1 MKKNTNNQ
9 KQYFIMGGVREN
21 KKDNLRMKYW
31 KQKQKQKNEFE
42 KKKFLTKNI
51 RNKKKTFEFY
61 IHRIIMRLFRLIKDL
76 LNFFVTRLWLCLL
89 TSSLSVKLF
98 CFPPKFLWNSF
109 RDWQQKII
117 IIIII
122 ISSET
127 ETKLKLKQTTH
138 ETKRNDWLII

>member
-61 IHRIIMRLFRLIKDL
+61 IHRIIMRLFRLIKGKDL
-76 LNFFVTRLWLCLL
+76 LNFFCHSIMMFVDNYQYNFF
-89 TSSLSVKLF
+89 SL
-98 CFPPKFLWNSF
+98 NSYE
-109 RDWQQKII
+109 IH
-117 IIIII
+117 
-122 ISSET
+122 SEIDN
-127 ETKLKLKQTTH
+127 KKNH
-138 ETKRNDWLII
+138 NNNNNF